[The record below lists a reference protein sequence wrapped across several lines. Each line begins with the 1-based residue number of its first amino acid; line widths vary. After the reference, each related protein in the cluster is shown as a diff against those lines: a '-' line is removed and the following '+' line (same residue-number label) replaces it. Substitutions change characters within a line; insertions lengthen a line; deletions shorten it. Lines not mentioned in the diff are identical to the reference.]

1 VLPLTFIV
9 QIPLEGVGGMVPII
23 ICFISLKKDQENFTL
38 LNALLISATVP
49 YVVSLLISV
58 GVLNNYFLGELK
70 DPMYILLEILLELTV
85 ILILRR
91 ISKLINLKYFLYQ
104 YSSLSSTLLL
114 SFYYLTIQLFLYVAE
129 YFKAYENFIFN
140 IALFL
145 IMQIIFL
152 AIFFVKE
159 IKKKKHEYK
168 NKILEKQL
176 LDFKVY
182 AVQLEANQLELRK
195 FKHDYKNLLL
205 SLKQLATESDPK
217 VFEKRIIILEKYSEC
232 YFTSIDWNYN
242 DIENIKDIYL
252 KSLFISKVYF
262 MKESDIMFRIECKVP
277 VDVVPIQVFDLVRI
291 LGVCLDN
298 AIEAAIQT
306 NNPFINVAIIK
317 DRNQIEFIIQN
328 LSIETKEGIPKLLMA
343 GYSTKK
349 GHSGL
354 GLSNIEDIKKKYSNV
369 YVQYEKTKEQFTVQ
383 IVLLC

>member
-1 VLPLTFIV
+1 MFYI
-9 QIPLEGVGGMVPII
+9 
-23 ICFISLKKDQENFTL
+23 FKKKDQENFTL
-38 LNALLISATVP
+38 LNALLIRATVP

-152 AIFFVKE
+152 AIFLVKE
-159 IKKKKHEYK
+159 IKKKKHEYE

-217 VFEKRIIILEKYSEC
+217 VFEKRIMILEKYSEC

-252 KSLFISKVYF
+252 EILFISKVYF
-262 MKESDIMFRIECKVP
+262 MKESDIMFQIECKVP

-306 NNPFINVAIIK
+306 NNPFINVSIIK

-328 LSIETKEGIPKLLMA
+328 SAIETKEGIPKLLKA